1 MKEINGFC
9 ASPGLALG
17 RIVTVERHYSASGRT
32 VSAPGREA
40 ALFEAAALLAQDEIA
55 SLAHRAAS
63 EEGDIFI
70 FQREIL
76 NDHGL
81 LSTILRYIDAG
92 EGAAAAVERAANL
105 YAEKLRAVPDDYI
118 SHRAGDVLDACHRVV
133 SILDG
138 RPRERVHL
146 KEPSI
151 LVSDEL
157 MPSDLVSLDKSLIL
171 GIAISAGSAQ
181 SHCSIIARTYGI
193 PALVLCGEEL
203 LSLPAG
209 MLCALDAGEGVLV
222 AEPDEATI
230 ARFSHR
236 ISISH
241 RVSMEAEKLRRTPCI
256 SKDGIQINLLGNCGG
271 PQDIA
276 AAIAAGAEGVGLLRS
291 EFLFLGDRLP
301 DEEEQFRFYRDC
313 LLAAGGRPV
322 TIRTLDIG
330 ADKSVAGVS
339 ESREENPA
347 LGLRGMRLSLAKP
360 HLLHTQ
366 LAALLRAAIYGDLH
380 IMFPMVT
387 TAQDWDEAFAVLDQ
401 VREALTARGADFRAE
416 LPVGCMIET
425 PAAAL
430 MAEELAPKVD
440 FFSIGTNDLTQY
452 TLAADRLNPAV
463 ARYFD
468 PHAPALQKL
477 IKMTLAA
484 AEDAGIPVS
493 VCGEAAA
500 APETALLYATL
511 GVRKLSM
518 AAVSISD
525 VKLRLNDALIRSV

>member
-1 MKEINGFC
+1 
-9 ASPGLALG
+9 
-17 RIVTVERHYSASGRT
+17 
-32 VSAPGREA
+32 
-40 ALFEAAALLAQDEIA
+40 
-55 SLAHRAAS
+55 
-63 EEGDIFI
+63 
-70 FQREIL
+70 
-76 NDHGL
+76 
-81 LSTILRYIDAG
+81 
-92 EGAAAAVERAANL
+92 
-105 YAEKLRAVPDDYI
+105 
-118 SHRAGDVLDACHRVV
+118 
-133 SILDG
+133 
-138 RPRERVHL
+138 
-146 KEPSI
+146 
-151 LVSDEL
+151 
-157 MPSDLVSLDKSLIL
+157 
-171 GIAISAGSAQ
+171 
-181 SHCSIIARTYGI
+181 
-193 PALVLCGEEL
+193 
-203 LSLPAG
+203 
-209 MLCALDAGEGVLV
+209 
-222 AEPDEATI
+222 
-230 ARFSHR
+230 
-236 ISISH
+236 
-241 RVSMEAEKLRRTPCI
+241 
-256 SKDGIQINLLGNCGG
+256 
-271 PQDIA
+271 
-276 AAIAAGAEGVGLLRS
+276 
-291 EFLFLGDRLP
+291 
-301 DEEEQFRFYRDC
+301 
-313 LLAAGGRPV
+313 V

-387 TAQDWDEAFAVLDQ
+387 TAQDLDEAFAVLDQ

-500 APETALLYATL
+500 APETALLYAML